1 MTHGKS
7 STIVTCNHVDPNVR
21 WRFNG
26 MGYTRRITDDEDFVP
41 HGATD
46 MAKALRVSCN
56 VYFAHLAIDV
66 GAPALDQT
74 ARQQFALAHMPSLD
88 KLGKGLP
95 DCGYGQGAVLVTP
108 LEMGRVAQAVANNG
122 QGLPATFVKSRQ
134 RAAKGTQ
141 ILTADQAAHLQQM
154 LTAVVTDGTAKGV
167 FNGLSVSVAGKT
179 GSAQNNQGDGQ
190 THSWFV
196 GFAPATDPTLAFAC
210 VVENGGFGRSAA
222 APVCREMVRKAL
234 EK

>member
-1 MTHGKS
+1 
-7 STIVTCNHVDPNVR
+7 
-21 WRFNG
+21 
-26 MGYTRRITDDEDFVP
+26 
-41 HGATD
+41 

-74 ARQQFALAHMPSLD
+74 ARQQFALGHMPSLD

-108 LEMGRVAQAVANNG
+108 LEMARVAQAVANNG
-122 QGLPATFVKSRQ
+122 QLLPATFVKYGGNT
-134 RAAKGTQ
+134 AVTGTPA
-141 ILTADQAAHLQQM
+141 LTPDQAAQMQQM

-167 FNGLSVSVAGKT
+167 FSGLRVSVAGKT

-210 VVENGGFGRSAA
+210 IVENGGFGRSAA

-234 EK
+234 ER